1 MFFIFTTQI
10 TDYRNHVRQIF
21 QYVYRAV
28 IMETDQFLNVIH
40 VEKIITLRQITII
53 DNNKTIKLAK

>member
-1 MFFIFTTQI
+1 
-10 TDYRNHVRQIF
+10 
-21 QYVYRAV
+21 
-28 IMETDQFLNVIH
+28 METDQFLNVIH